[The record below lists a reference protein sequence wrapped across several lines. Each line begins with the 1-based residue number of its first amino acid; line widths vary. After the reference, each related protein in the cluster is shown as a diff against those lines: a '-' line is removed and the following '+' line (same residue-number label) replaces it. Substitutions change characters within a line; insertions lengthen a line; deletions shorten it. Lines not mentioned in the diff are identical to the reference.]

1 MTTRSSR
8 RWIAASGGLVLAAT
22 LALPAS
28 ADNGKTFDPKVI
40 ENKIELASKVRDAKD
55 KVKLESMPKRLT
67 AFVELETPSVLEAQA
82 APAQAEKQVEA
93 KAQEVAQAIE
103 GDSTMLYTTT
113 NAISGFAVEADGE
126 ALTKLAERDDVK
138 MIRPMTIHTIGNAPT
153 GNLTRAIE
161 AWQATGK
168 TGKDVTIAVVDS
180 GVDFTHTGFGG
191 EGDYSPYADKAAR
204 AQAPEWPQG
213 KVIGGWDFVG
223 ETYWGENSTA
233 TPDPNPIDVAPSVC
247 DAPSRIDRSGGHGTH
262 VAGTAAGFG
271 VNADGSTFEGDYTT
285 LTADEVSQM
294 KIGPGSAPEAN
305 ILAFKVF
312 GCAGSTA
319 FVAAALDD
327 LLAKDA
333 NGDWKWKDV
342 DVVNMSLGSNYSSV
356 ADPENVIIEK
366 LFSERG
372 IISVVA
378 SGNAGD
384 LYDIGGAPGNA
395 PASLTVANS
404 IHGTS
409 YSERAHFDL
418 NGTAVDLDGQYSVS
432 YLWPEGTVGPLDV
445 VKLDGANAEA
455 CDPLTD
461 EDAAKIAGKAA
472 LIDWVEQ
479 PALKCG
485 SKQRFD
491 NIANAGGKA
500 VILPSDVTA
509 FTAGIA
515 GNDKIPGFQLLR
527 AGTQDVTTALAAG
540 PVTVTLSPTEF
551 GTSVNTN
558 PELVDTLAPS
568 SSRGVHGSLGSVKPD
583 VAAPG
588 TDIVSTGVGTGNG
601 SETMTGTSMATPHVA
616 GIAALVK
623 EAKPDWSA
631 TQQKASIM
639 NTAFHDI
646 KAADALTYG
655 PQRVGSG
662 RVDALAA
669 VENSIVMYDSEQPE
683 LASVNFGVIE
693 FGQQGYEGQHKVTI
707 ENNGSE
713 AASLAL
719 SYRSATEVPGVS
731 FSVAPAN
738 VSIPAGGKQ
747 EVTVT
752 MTVDAGAF
760 RKVID
765 PTMPLEQLFSNI
777 PLVREYISTATGR
790 LIAEGTGAPE
800 NGELR
805 LPISAAPKPVSNYT
819 SSATM
824 QTENKGVISHSGWGF
839 SYPAGH
845 PGKVTDLLPIA
856 MPLEYVGESGPL
868 ELTENV
874 DKEAEAAIRATDI
887 RRVGVRVDA
896 SAAETPKD
904 TRVLVGVET
913 WGAWPMNPL
922 RSTNIF
928 LEIEAKGK
936 TFTVEPQRLAR
947 TDLVLVPTFDS
958 AGNLAHIEFNNDAI
972 DARIDTN
979 TMDTR
984 VKALPFNLASLG
996 FTDDDVT
1003 SGNVDLKIRV
1013 QGFSWYAPS
1022 PSGLT
1027 DAFEFNFNPTQAAFT
1042 FNTPYEDTAWVE
1054 DGQPIPFQVNESALA
1069 GTSAISGQTTP
1080 QAVSNQPIGC
1090 GGPAAPIA
1098 DQVQVFPAGDDIEP
1112 QIMMIHFHNGG
1123 ATPATDPC
1131 PAPAPSDDPTDE
1143 PTVAPTDQPT
1153 EEPTVAPTDEP
1164 TVAPTDQPTAK
1175 PTGPGKPPLPIT
1187 GSDLALPGLIALGL
1201 LSAGGALAIRK
1212 RAAQQ

>member
-40 ENKIELASKVRDAKD
+40 ESKVELASKIRDAKD
-55 KVKLESMPKRLT
+55 KIKLESMPKRLT
-67 AFVELETPSVLEAQA
+67 AFVELQTPSVLQAQSS
-82 APAQAEKQVEA
+82 PAQAEKQVEA
-93 KAQEVAQAIE
+93 KAQEVAAAIE

-153 GNLTRAIE
+153 GNLTRAVE

-191 EGDYSPYADKAAR
+191 NGDYSAYTTPAKR
-204 AQAPEWPQG
+204 AQAPTWPQG

-223 ETYWGENSTA
+223 ETYWGEGSTV

-247 DAPSRIDRSGGHGTH
+247 NAPSEIDRSGGHGTH

-271 VNADGSTFEGDYTT
+271 VNADGSTFTGDYTT
-285 LTADEVSQM
+285 LTSDKVSTM

-319 FVAAALDD
+319 YVAAALDD

-366 LFSERG
+366 LFTERG

-395 PASLTVANS
+395 PTSLTVANS

-418 NGTAVDLDGQYSVS
+418 NGSDTDVDGQYSVN
-432 YLWPEGTVGPLDV
+432 YTWPNGTVGPLEV
-445 VKLDGANAEA
+445 VKLDGANSEA
-455 CDPLTD
+455 CDPLSAD
-461 EDAAKIAGKAA
+461 DAAKVTGKAA

-500 VILPSDVTA
+500 VVLPSDVTT
-509 FTAGIA
+509 FTGGIA

-540 PVTVTLSPTEF
+540 KVTVTLSPTEF
-551 GTSVNTN
+551 GTSVSTN
-558 PELVDTLAPS
+558 PELVDTLAAS

-623 EAKPDWSA
+623 EAKPNWSA
-631 TQQKASIM
+631 AQQKATIM

-683 LASVNFGVIE
+683 LASVNFGVVE
-693 FGQQGYEGQHKVTI
+693 FGQQGYKGQHKVTI
-707 ENNGSE
+707 ENNGSD

-752 MTVDAGAF
+752 MTVDASAF

-765 PTMPLEQLFSNI
+765 PTMELEQAFNGVQ
-777 PLVREYISTATGR
+777 LVREYIATATGR
-790 LIAEGTGAPE
+790 LIAEGSAAPA

-805 LPISAAPKPVSNYT
+805 LPVSAAPKPVSNYT
-819 SSATM
+819 SSASMRTDDM
-824 QTENKGVISHSGWGF
+824 GVISHSGWGF

-845 PGKVTDLLPIA
+845 PGTVTDLLPIA
-856 MPLEYVGESGPL
+856 MPMEYVGESGRL
-868 ELTENV
+868 ELTSDV
-874 DKEAEAAIRATDI
+874 DKDAEAAIRATDI
-887 RRVGVRVDA
+887 RRVGVRVDSSYA
-896 SAAETPKD
+896 KSPKD

-913 WGAWPMNPL
+913 WGSWPMLPL
-922 RSTNIF
+922 RSSNIF
-928 LEIEAKGK
+928 LEIEAKGR
-936 TFTVEPQRLAR
+936 TFTVEPTRLAR

-958 AGNLAHIEFNNDAI
+958 KGDLAHIEFNNDAV
-972 DARIDTN
+972 DASVDTN

-984 VKALPFNLASLG
+984 VKALPFTLSSLG

-1003 SGNVDLKIRV
+1003 SGNVDLRIRV
-1013 QGFSWYAPS
+1013 LGFSWYAPS
-1022 PSGLT
+1022 PNGVT
-1027 DAFEFNFNPTQAAFT
+1027 DEFEFNFNPTRAAFT
-1042 FNTPYEDTAWVE
+1042 FNTPYKGQAWIE
-1054 DGQPIPFQVNESALA
+1054 DGQPFTFKVNESALA
-1069 GTSAISGQTTP
+1069 GTGSSSGQTMP
-1080 QAVSNQPIGC
+1080 QAASTQPSGC
-1090 GGPAAPIA
+1090 GGPAAPVA
-1098 DQVQVFPAGDDIEP
+1098 EQVQVFKAGENITP

-1123 ATPATDPC
+1123 STVPAEPC
-1131 PAPAPSDDPTDE
+1131 PAPAPTTDPTAEPTVAPTQDPTPTDE
-1143 PTVAPTDQPT
+1143 PTVTPTV
-1153 EEPTVAPTDEP
+1153 EPTA
-1164 TVAPTDQPTAK
+1164 APTAK

-1187 GSDLALPGLIALGL
+1187 GSDLALPGLLALAL
-1201 LSAGGALAIRK
+1201 VSAGGFLAVR
-1212 RAAQQ
+1212 RRTSQS